1 MQSNNQQR
9 KAFIL
14 TNQEHICPKCGFEN
28 HNSAVYCEICFYPLS
43 IDEPNTNKSLATKP
57 PVVKPQRVNVP
68 KYKYSENSFKQELQ
82 KPSVLGGL
90 VVLGIAIALWANY
103 FISRRPTYITSPQ
116 GDSLALYD
124 FMSQVPDVPDGLFS
138 YGGALYFASLVA
150 HGMND
155 TMLRVHPNFDLR
167 YTKPTNNDQ
176 SYSNGIKMLLDGE
189 LSFAFNGRPLV
200 DQEYSQARLRDM
212 NLQQVPIA
220 IDGIVIFGNNQISTK
235 GLSLDQV
242 RDIFTGKIT
251 NWKQLKGQDL
261 PITPVLL
268 SPEDI
273 ELLDLDNAA
282 NIPSTT
288 EYVSNYTLALR
299 KVIAT
304 PGTISFASS
313 SLVQNQQLIK
323 VFGLAEENSRNYINP
338 LVAGKPNL
346 KIFKSGNY
354 PLTRRLFL
362 VTRQDGT
369 PDQLAGKAYAQMLL
383 SREGQAIVRK
393 AGLVPLY
400 GE

>member
-1 MQSNNQQR
+1 MPSNNQPK
-9 KAFIL
+9 KAFVL
-14 TNQEHICPKCGFEN
+14 KNQKHICPKCGFEN
-28 HNSAVYCEICFYPLS
+28 HNSALYCEICFYPLS
-43 IDEPNTNKSLATKP
+43 INEPNAAQSLATRP
-57 PVVKPQRVNVP
+57 LEVKPQRANAP
-68 KYKYSENSFKQELQ
+68 KYSANGFKQELQ
-82 KPSVLGGL
+82 KPSVLSGL
-90 VVLGIAIALWANY
+90 AVLGIAIALWANY
-103 FISRRPTYITSPQ
+103 FISRQPTYITSSQ

-124 FMSQVPDVPDGLFS
+124 SMSQVPDVPDGLFS

-155 TMLRVHPNFDLR
+155 AMLSQHPNFDLR

-189 LSFAFNGRPLV
+189 LSFAFNGRPLI
-200 DQEYSQARLRDM
+200 DREYSQARLRDM
-212 NLQQVPIA
+212 KLQQVPIA
-220 IDGIVIFGNNQISTK
+220 IDGIVIFGNNKIPTK

-242 RDIFTGKIT
+242 RNIFTGKIT
-251 NWKQLKGQDL
+251 NWKQLGGQDL

-273 ELLDLDNAA
+273 ELLNLDNAA

-313 SLVQNQQLIK
+313 SLVQGQQLIK
-323 VFGLAEENSRNYINP
+323 VFDLAEEKSTNYLNP
-338 LVAGKPNL
+338 LVAGQPNL

-362 VTRQDGT
+362 VIRQDGT

>member
-9 KAFIL
+9 KAFML
-14 TNQEHICPKCGFEN
+14 RNQEHICPKCSFEN

-43 IDEPNTNKSLATKP
+43 INEPNAAQSLATKP
-57 PVVKPQRVNVP
+57 SEVKPQRANTP
-68 KYKYSENSFKQELQ
+68 KYSTNGFKQELQ
-82 KPSVLGGL
+82 KPSVLSGL

-103 FISRRPTYITSPQ
+103 FISRRPAYINSSQ

-124 FMSQVPDVPDGLFS
+124 TMSQVPDVPDGLFS

-150 HGMND
+150 HGIND
-155 TMLRVHPNFDLR
+155 AMLWVHPNFDLR

-189 LSFAFNGRPLV
+189 LSFAFNGRPLA
-200 DQEYSQARLRDM
+200 DREYSQARLRDM

-220 IDGIVIFGNNQISTK
+220 IDGIVIFGNNQIPIK

-273 ELLDLDNAA
+273 ELLGLDNAA

-288 EYVSNYTLALR
+288 KYVSNYTLALR

-323 VFGLAEENSRNYINP
+323 VFGLAEENSRNYISP
-338 LVAGKPNL
+338 VIAGKPNL

-362 VTRQDGT
+362 VIRQDGT
-369 PDQLAGKAYAQMLL
+369 PDRLAGKAYAQMLL
-383 SREGQAIVRK
+383 SREGQAIVRE

>member
-14 TNQEHICPKCGFEN
+14 RNQEHICPKCGFEN

-43 IDEPNTNKSLATKP
+43 TNEPNINKSLATKP
-57 PVVKPQRVNVP
+57 PVVKPQQVNVP
-68 KYKYSENSFKQELQ
+68 KYLANGFKQELQ
-82 KPSVLGGL
+82 KPSVLSGL

-103 FISRRPTYITSPQ
+103 FISRRPTYITSSQ

-124 FMSQVPDVPDGLFS
+124 TMSQVSDVPDGLFS

-155 TMLRVHPNFDLR
+155 AMLWVHPNFDLR

-200 DQEYSQARLRDM
+200 DREYSQARLRDM
-212 NLQQVPIA
+212 KLQQVPIA
-220 IDGIVIFGNNQISTK
+220 IDGIVIFGNNQIPTK

-251 NWKQLKGQDL
+251 NWKQLGDQDL

-273 ELLDLDNAA
+273 ELLGLYNTA

-288 EYVSNYTLALR
+288 KYVSNYTLALR

-323 VFGLAEENSRNYINP
+323 VFGLAEENSRNYISP
-338 LVAGKPNL
+338 VVAGKPNL

-362 VTRQDGT
+362 VIRQDGT

>member
-9 KAFIL
+9 KAFTL
-14 TNQEHICPKCGFEN
+14 KNQKHICPKCGFEN

-57 PVVKPQRVNVP
+57 LVVKPQRANAL
-68 KYKYSENSFKQELQ
+68 KLSANGFRQELH
-82 KPSVLGGL
+82 KPSVLSGL
-90 VVLGIAIALWANY
+90 AVLAIAIALWVNY
-103 FISRRPTYITSPQ
+103 FISRQPSYITSSQ

-124 FMSQVPDVPDGLFS
+124 SMSQVPEVPDGLFS

-155 TMLRVHPNFDLR
+155 AMLREHPNFDLR
-167 YTKPTNNDQ
+167 YTKPLNNDQ

-200 DQEYSQARLRDM
+200 DREYSQARLRDM
-212 NLQQVPIA
+212 KLQQVPIA
-220 IDGIVIFGNNQISTK
+220 IDGIVIFGNNQILTK

-251 NWKQLKGQDL
+251 NWKQLGDQDL

-273 ELLDLDNAA
+273 ELLNLDNTSA
-282 NIPSTT
+282 IPSTT

-323 VFGLAEENSRNYINP
+323 VFGLAEENSRNYMNP
-338 LVAGKPNL
+338 LIAGKPNL

-362 VTRQDGT
+362 VIRQDGT

>member
-1 MQSNNQQR
+1 MQSNNQQK

-14 TNQEHICPKCGFEN
+14 RNQEHICPKCGFQN

-43 IDEPNTNKSLATKP
+43 INEPNTNKSLATKP
-57 PVVKPQRVNVP
+57 PVVKPPQVNVP
-68 KYKYSENSFKQELQ
+68 KYSANDFKQELQ
-82 KPSVLGGL
+82 KPSVLSGL
-90 VVLGIAIALWANY
+90 AVLGIAIALWANY
-103 FISRRPTYITSPQ
+103 FISRRPTYITSSQ

-124 FMSQVPDVPDGLFS
+124 TMSQVPDVPDGLFS

-155 TMLRVHPNFDLR
+155 AMLWVHPNFDLR
-167 YTKPTNNDQ
+167 YTKPTNNDR

-200 DQEYSQARLRDM
+200 NREYSQARLRDM
-212 NLQQVPIA
+212 KLQQVPIA
-220 IDGIVIFGNNQISTK
+220 IDGIVIFGNNQIPTK

-251 NWKQLKGQDL
+251 NWKQLGDQDL

-273 ELLDLDNAA
+273 ELLGLDNTA

-288 EYVSNYTLALR
+288 KYVSNYTLALR

-313 SLVQNQQLIK
+313 SLVQNQQLLK
-323 VFGLAEENSRNYINP
+323 VFGLAEENSRNYISP
-338 LVAGKPNL
+338 MVAGKPNL
-346 KIFKSGNY
+346 KVFKSGNY

-362 VTRQDGT
+362 VIRQDGT

>member
-1 MQSNNQQR
+1 MQSNNHQR
-9 KAFIL
+9 KAFTL
-14 TNQEHICPKCGFEN
+14 KNQKHICPKCGFEN

-43 IDEPNTNKSLATKP
+43 IDEPNADKSLATKP
-57 PVVKPQRVNVP
+57 PVVKPQRANIP
-68 KYKYSENSFKQELQ
+68 KSSANSFRQELQ
-82 KPSVLGGL
+82 KPSVLSGL
-90 VVLGIAIALWANY
+90 AVLGIAIALWVNY
-103 FISRRPTYITSPQ
+103 FISRQPSYITSAQ

-124 FMSQVPDVPDGLFS
+124 SMSQVPDVPDGLFS

-155 TMLRVHPNFDLR
+155 AMVLEHPNFDLR
-167 YTKPTNNDQ
+167 YTKPRNNDQ

-212 NLQQVPIA
+212 KLQQVPIA
-220 IDGIVIFGNNQISTK
+220 IDGIVIFGNNQIPNK

-242 RDIFTGKIT
+242 RNIFTGKIT
-251 NWKQLKGQDL
+251 NWKQLGNQDL

-273 ELLDLDNAA
+273 ELLNLDNAA
-282 NIPSTT
+282 KIPSAT

-323 VFGLAEENSRNYINP
+323 VFGLAEGNSSNYMNP
-338 LVAGKPNL
+338 LIAGKPNL
-346 KIFKSGNY
+346 RIFKSGNY

-362 VTRQDGT
+362 VIRQDGT